1 MECEVLVNHERKAW
15 TRSFYEGVK
24 RLSDVVVS
32 GSLLA
37 VLAPLMGL
45 VCIAVRFTSKGPIF
59 FCQDRV
65 GLRGRKFRIIKF
77 RTMVD
82 NADQMGPSVTASDD
96 PRITR
101 LGRLLRATKIDEL
114 PQLINVLRGDM
125 SLVGPRPQVPRYV
138 SQFPE
143 YSRAVILSVRPGITG
158 PTALVFR
165 HEEEMLE
172 NRPDREEFYL
182 SVLLPMKCDM
192 DVRYVHN
199 RSAVVDGKVLLET
212 GAVVSKGMIRR
223 MIGRSAPVSMP
234 VGLADLVEERAV
246 GLG

>member
-1 MECEVLVNHERKAW
+1 MECEVLVNHERRAW
-15 TRSFYEGVK
+15 TRSFYEGNK
-24 RLSDVVVS
+24 RLTDVAVAGV
-32 GSLLA
+32 LL
-37 VLAPLMGL
+37 VILAPLLAL
-45 VCIAVRFTSKGPIF
+45 VCVAVRVTSVGAIF
-59 FCQDRV
+59 FTQDRV
-65 GLRGRKFRIIKF
+65 GLRGRNFRIIKF

-82 NADQMGPSVTASDD
+82 NADQMGPSVTSSDD

-114 PQLINVLRGDM
+114 PQLINVVRGDM

-172 NRPDREEFYL
+172 NRADREEFYL

-192 DVRYVHN
+192 DVRYVHS
-199 RSAVVDGKVLLET
+199 RSAVIDSKVLIET
-212 GAVVSKGMIRR
+212 GAMVSRGMLRR
-223 MIGRSAPVSMP
+223 MVGRSCPISMP
-234 VGLADLVEERAV
+234 VALAELVEDRAV